1 MSDFQLFQQVLNDSH
16 AQKGVFAR
24 FYDRYVKTDEIGEN
38 GLPVFKCV
46 TYLEIKIRDQHD
58 VVDRPANQEDFVR
71 FSREYAS
78 YQVKKEKIKSGT
90 PLNQFAFLSV
100 PQIECCEFRGILT
113 VEELAGLKDEQASA
127 LGLKEEKELAVC
139 FLKASDKNK
148 MIAEFEKKI
157 ADLTS
162 ENERLKEEN
171 AALKR
176 ENESKER
183 E

>member
-1 MSDFQLFQQVLNDSH
+1 MSDFQLFQQILNDSH
-16 AQKGVFAR
+16 EQKGVFAR
-24 FYDRYVKTDEIGEN
+24 FYDRYVKTDEIGAN
-38 GLPVFKCV
+38 GLPIFKCV

-58 VVDRPANQEDFVR
+58 VVDRPAEKEDFLR
-71 FSREYAS
+71 FAKEYAA
-78 YQVKKEKIKSGT
+78 YQLKKEKIKSGT

-113 VEELAGLKDEQASA
+113 VEDLASLKDEQALA
-127 LGLKEEKELAVC
+127 LGLKREKELAAD
-139 FLKASDKNK
+139 FLEASDKNK
-148 MIAEFEKKI
+148 MIADFEKKI
-157 ADLTS
+157 ALLVS

-171 AALKR
+171 ATLKR